1 MNIVNQQEVDLKKDL
16 QMKLMRQLEKLESS
30 TDLEGTAIITKTG
43 LRIASSSLGNPEIAA
58 DLHSAGPAAL
68 ISLGEKLSQGL
79 DYGELRDI
87 VITGTDGFT
96 IITVGGPGTKFM
108 LLTHCR
114 KESKLGYYFHRLR
127 KAYQELMPLLED
139 VGISSAHF

>member
-1 MNIVNQQEVDLKKDL
+1 MTQEVDMKKEL
-16 QMKLMRQLEKLESS
+16 QIKLMQQLEKLESS

-43 LRIASSSLGNPEIAA
+43 LRIASSSLGNPEISA

-68 ISLGEKLSQGL
+68 ISLGDKLSQGL
-79 DYGELRDI
+79 SYGELSEI
-87 VITGTDGFT
+87 VITGDEGYT
-96 IITVGGPGTKFM
+96 IITVGDQNSKFM

-127 KAYQELMPLLED
+127 KAYRELIPLLED
-139 VGISSAHF
+139 VAISSAAY

>member
-1 MNIVNQQEVDLKKDL
+1 VPEKEVDMKKEL
-16 QMKLMRQLEKLESS
+16 QIRLMQQLEKLESS

-43 LRIASSSLGNPEIAA
+43 LRIASSSLGNPEVSA

-68 ISLGEKLSQGL
+68 ISLGDKLSQGL
-79 DYGELRDI
+79 SYGELSEI
-87 VITGTDGFT
+87 VITGDEGYT
-96 IITVGGPGTKFM
+96 IITVGDSSTKFM

-127 KAYQELMPLLED
+127 KAYKALSPLLED
-139 VGISSAHF
+139 VAISSAIY

>member
-1 MNIVNQQEVDLKKDL
+1 MTQEVDLKKEL
-16 QMKLMRQLEKLESS
+16 QIKLMRHLEKLESS

-43 LRIASSSLGNPEIAA
+43 LRIASSSMGNPEITA

-79 DYGELRDI
+79 EYGELRDI
-87 VITGTDGFT
+87 VITGDQGYT

-114 KESKLGYYFHRLR
+114 KESKLGYYFHRLQKSYR
-127 KAYQELMPLLED
+127 ELMPLLED
-139 VGISSAHF
+139 VAISSAQY

>member
-1 MNIVNQQEVDLKKDL
+1 MNIVTKEVDLKKEL
-16 QMKLMRQLEKLESS
+16 QIKLMQHLEKLESS

-43 LRIASSSLGNPEIAA
+43 LRIASSSLGNPEISA

-68 ISLGEKLSQGL
+68 ISLGDKLSQGL
-79 DYGELRDI
+79 AYGELSEI
-87 VITGTDGFT
+87 VITGDEGYT
-96 IITVGGPGTKFM
+96 IITVGDQNSKFM

-127 KAYQELMPLLED
+127 KAYRELMPLLED
-139 VGISSAHF
+139 VAISSAAF

>member
-1 MNIVNQQEVDLKKDL
+1 VTEQEVDLKKDL
-16 QMKLMRQLEKLESS
+16 QIKLMQHLEKLESS

-43 LRIASSSLGNPEIAA
+43 LRIASSSMGNPEIAA

-79 DYGELRDI
+79 AYGDLRDI
-87 VITGTDGFT
+87 VITGDQGYT
-96 IITVGGPGTKFM
+96 IITVGGPGTRFM

-127 KAYQELMPLLED
+127 KAYKDLMPLLED
-139 VGISSAHF
+139 VGVSSGQY

>member
-1 MNIVNQQEVDLKKDL
+1 LAQDQEVDMKKEL
-16 QMKLMRQLEKLESS
+16 QIKLMQHLEKLESS

-79 DYGELRDI
+79 SYGELRDI
-87 VITGTDGFT
+87 VITGDQGFT
-96 IITVGGPGTKFM
+96 IITVGDPGTKFM

-127 KAYQELMPLLED
+127 KAYKELMPLLRD
-139 VGISSAHF
+139 VSISSAVF

>member
-1 MNIVNQQEVDLKKDL
+1 MNIVTQEVDMKKEL
-16 QMKLMRQLEKLESS
+16 QIKLMQHLEKLESS

-43 LRIASSSLGNPEIAA
+43 LRIASSSLGNPEISA

-79 DYGELRDI
+79 SYGELRDI
-87 VITGTDGFT
+87 VITGDEGFT
-96 IITVGGPGTKFM
+96 IITVGDPGTKFM

-127 KAYQELMPLLED
+127 KAYRELMPLLEG
-139 VGISSAHF
+139 VALSSAMY

>member
-1 MNIVNQQEVDLKKDL
+1 VSQEVDLKKDL
-16 QMKLMRQLEKLESS
+16 QIKLMQHLEKLESS

-43 LRIASSSLGNPEIAA
+43 LRIASSSIGNPEIAA

-79 DYGELRDI
+79 EYGELRDI
-87 VITGTDGFT
+87 VITGDAGYT
-96 IITVGGPGTKFM
+96 IITVGDPGTRFM

-127 KAYQELMPLLED
+127 KAYKELMPLLDD
-139 VGISSAHF
+139 VGVGTAPF

>member
-1 MNIVNQQEVDLKKDL
+1 MSEQEVDMKKEL
-16 QMKLMRQLEKLESS
+16 QIKLMQQLEKLESS

-68 ISLGEKLSQGL
+68 ISLGEKLSLGMN
-79 DYGELRDI
+79 YGELRDI
-87 VITGTDGFT
+87 VITGDQGFT
-96 IITVGGPGTKFM
+96 VITVGGPGTKFM

-127 KAYQELMPLLED
+127 KAYKELMPLLED
-139 VGISSAHF
+139 VSISSAAY

>member
-1 MNIVNQQEVDLKKDL
+1 VPEKEVDMKKEL
-16 QMKLMRQLEKLESS
+16 QIQLMQHLEKLESS

-43 LRIASSSLGNPEIAA
+43 LRIASSSLGNPEVSA

-68 ISLGEKLSQGL
+68 ISLGDKLSQGL
-79 DYGELRDI
+79 SYGELSEI
-87 VITGTDGFT
+87 VITGDEGYT
-96 IITVGGPGTKFM
+96 IITVGDPGTKFM

-127 KAYQELMPLLED
+127 KAYAELKPLLKE
-139 VGISSAHF
+139 VAISSAIY

>member
-1 MNIVNQQEVDLKKDL
+1 MNIVTQEVDMKKEL
-16 QMKLMRQLEKLESS
+16 QIKLMQHLEKLESS

-43 LRIASSSLGNPEIAA
+43 LRIASSSLGNPEISA

-79 DYGELRDI
+79 AYGELRDI
-87 VITGTDGFT
+87 VITGDEGFT
-96 IITVGGPGTKFM
+96 IITVGDPGTKFM

-127 KAYQELMPLLED
+127 KAYRELMPLLEG
-139 VGISSAHF
+139 VALSSAMY

>member
-1 MNIVNQQEVDLKKDL
+1 MTKEVDLKKEL
-16 QMKLMRQLEKLESS
+16 QIKLMQHLEKLESS

-43 LRIASSSLGNPEIAA
+43 LRIASSSLGNPEISA

-68 ISLGEKLSQGL
+68 ISLGDKLSQGL
-79 DYGELRDI
+79 AYGELSEI
-87 VITGTDGFT
+87 VITGDEGYT
-96 IITVGGPGTKFM
+96 IITVGDQNSKFM

-127 KAYQELMPLLED
+127 KAYRELMPLLED
-139 VGISSAHF
+139 VAISSAAF

>member
-1 MNIVNQQEVDLKKDL
+1 MELKEVDMEKDL
-16 QMKLMRQLEKLESS
+16 QITLMKKLEQLESS

-43 LRIASSSLGNPEIAA
+43 LRIASSSLGNPEITA

-79 DYGELRDI
+79 QYGELRDI
-87 VITGTDGFT
+87 VITGDQGYT
-96 IITVGGPGTKFM
+96 IITVGGPGTRFI

-127 KAYQELMPLLED
+127 KAYRELMPLLEN
-139 VGISSAHF
+139 VGISSAQF

>member
-1 MNIVNQQEVDLKKDL
+1 MDLKKDL
-16 QMKLMRQLEKLESS
+16 QIKLMQHLEKLESS

-79 DYGELRDI
+79 EYGQLRDI
-87 VITGTDGFT
+87 VITGDLGYT
-96 IITVGGPGTKFM
+96 IITVGDSGTRFM
-108 LLTHCR
+108 LLAHCR

-127 KAYQELMPLLED
+127 KVYKELMPLLENIG
-139 VGISSAHF
+139 VGTAPF

>member
-1 MNIVNQQEVDLKKDL
+1 LSEQEVDMKKEL
-16 QMKLMRQLEKLESS
+16 QIKLMQQLEKLESS

-68 ISLGEKLSQGL
+68 ISLGEKLSLGMN
-79 DYGELRDI
+79 YGELRDI
-87 VITGTDGFT
+87 VITGDQGFT
-96 IITVGGPGTKFM
+96 VITVGGPGTKFM

-127 KAYQELMPLLED
+127 KAYKELMPLLED
-139 VGISSAHF
+139 VSISSAAY